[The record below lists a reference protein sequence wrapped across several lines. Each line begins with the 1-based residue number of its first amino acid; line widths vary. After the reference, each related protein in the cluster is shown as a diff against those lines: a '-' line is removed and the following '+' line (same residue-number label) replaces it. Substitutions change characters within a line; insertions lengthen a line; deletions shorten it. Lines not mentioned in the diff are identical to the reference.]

1 MISAVQRRRSLVVT
15 VGVVFSTAF
24 LGANGASAA
33 RRVDLRLDQI
43 QVIGTHNSYHL
54 PPRSNL
60 PATDLTNIAQA
71 PLDVQ
76 LEVQNVRSFEL
87 DAYNGPDFDVFHG
100 LITDDKSTCPTMAN
114 CLEVIDDW
122 SRAHRKHVPI
132 LLLLEPKQLPTS
144 SNVGVQ
150 RAIDAVAAAKGYKN
164 WDAAGFNRLDKL
176 VRKAFGKHLIT
187 PDDVRGKSKTL
198 REAVLDR
205 GWPSLRKSLGKV
217 VVVLNTGSPLRDV
230 FIGRRTS
237 LQGRAMF
244 VTASVHAP
252 SAAVVK
258 RDEPDN
264 VPGIRG
270 LVRQHFIVRTRADTD
285 GVQARVNSS
294 ERSERA
300 LRSGA
305 QIVSTDYPVPDL
317 DVSPYMVGFPDGGPV
332 RCNPVSAPKRCRNG
346 DLPERPLRA

>member
-1 MISAVQRRRSLVVT
+1 MISAVRRRRTLVVI
-15 VGVVFSTAF
+15 VGVAVTTAW
-24 LGANGASAA
+24 LGATGAHAA

-60 PATDLTNIAQA
+60 AATDLTNIAQA

-87 DAYNGPDFDVFHG
+87 DAYNGPNFDVFHG
-100 LITDDKSTCPTMAN
+100 LITDDKSTCPTMGS
-114 CLEVIDDW
+114 CLDVIDEW
-122 SRAHRKHVPI
+122 SRHHRKHVPI
-132 LLLLEPKQLPTS
+132 LILLEPKQLPTS
-144 SNVGVQ
+144 TNVGVQ
-150 RAIDAVAAAKGYKN
+150 RAIDTVAAAKGYKN

-176 VRKAFGKHLIT
+176 VRTTFGKHLLT
-187 PDDVRGKSKTL
+187 PDDVRGDYKTL

-217 VVVLNTGSPLRDV
+217 VVVLNTGDPLRDV

-237 LQGRAMF
+237 LQSRAMF
-244 VTASVHAP
+244 VTASGHAP
-252 SAAVVK
+252 SAAVIK
-258 RDEPDN
+258 RDDPDN
-264 VPGIRG
+264 LAGMRE

-285 GVQARVNSS
+285 GIEARLNSS

-317 DVSPYMVGFPDGGPV
+317 DVSPYMVGFPDGGPI
-332 RCNPVSAPKRCRNG
+332 RCNPVNAPKRCRNS

>member
-1 MISAVQRRRSLVVT
+1 MICAMRCRRTFAVVVT
-15 VGVVFSTAF
+15 AALSTALF
-24 LGANGASAA
+24 GPTSVGAA
-33 RRVDLRLDQI
+33 RRVDVRLDQI

-100 LITDDKSTCPTMAN
+100 LITDDKSTCRTMAI
-114 CLEVIDDW
+114 CLDVIDEW
-122 SRAHRKHVPI
+122 SRHHRRHVPI

-144 SNVGVQ
+144 TNAGVQ
-150 RAIDAVAAAKGYKN
+150 RAIDSVATAHGYKS
-164 WDAAGFNRLDKL
+164 WDAEGFNRLDKL
-176 VRKAFGKHLIT
+176 VRKTFGTHLIT
-187 PDDVRGKSKTL
+187 PDDVRGDSKTL
-198 REAVLDR
+198 RSAVLDR

-217 VVVLNTGSPLRDV
+217 VVVLNTGDPLRDV

-244 VTASVHAP
+244 VTASIHAP
-252 SAAVVK
+252 SAAVIK

-264 VPGIRG
+264 VPAIQG
-270 LVRQHFIVRTRADTD
+270 LVRQHFIVRTRADID
-285 GVQARVNSS
+285 GLQARLNSP
-294 ERSERA
+294 ERSVKA

-305 QIVSTDYPVPDL
+305 QIVSTDYPVPNL
-317 DVSPYMVGFPDGGPV
+317 DVSPYVVGFPDGGPV
-332 RCNPVSAPKRCRNG
+332 RCNPVSEPKRCRDS